1 MSSIDIVE
9 FTTDPQLLG
18 LTLSEA
24 HRISDTVEAQLL
36 AAFPRA
42 EVMIHQDPEG
52 IEEPRRTFPP
62 ARPSSKLAS

>member
-1 MSSIDIVE
+1 
-9 FTTDPQLLG
+9 

-52 IEEPRRTFPP
+52 VDEPRRTFPP
-62 ARPSSKLAS
+62 TRPSSKLAS